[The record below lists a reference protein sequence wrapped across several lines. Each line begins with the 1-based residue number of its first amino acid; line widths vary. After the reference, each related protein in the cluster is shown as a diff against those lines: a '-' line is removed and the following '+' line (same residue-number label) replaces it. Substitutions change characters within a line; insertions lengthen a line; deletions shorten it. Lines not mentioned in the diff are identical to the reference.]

1 MAPLKEEPMK
11 QVKKGW
17 APSLWAS
24 WKPFGIGEQRPN
36 NYLEIW
42 KAIWQNRDQLPF
54 T

>member
-1 MAPLKEEPMK
+1 MK